1 MRSKI
6 FRIVAGM
13 VSVLLLAGT
22 PIQADPVTMNDIL
35 QIVDGYQS
43 PAQLN
48 LRSLP
53 QAGKPISENG
63 TSLLAGVEVSS
74 DEPQTSVQTIQGDVD
89 VTICDCGE
97 ILVAGGGF
105 PKWPLLFLA
114 GIPLFFPHGHDTPDI
129 PPFTPPIIP
138 TPSVAPS
145 PQTPV
150 PEPSSLLLLGSG
162 LMAFGAVLRKRYAG
176 MKMAARA
183 NATEEAN

>member
-114 GIPLFFPHGHDTPDI
+114 GIPLFFPHGHDTI
-129 PPFTPPIIP
+129 PPLTPPIHSDSQRCAI
-138 TPSVAPS
+138 TPDSRTRALFPLVVRLW
-145 PQTPV
+145 TYGFR
-150 PEPSSLLLLGSG
+150 SSLAQAICGNENGS
-162 LMAFGAVLRKRYAG
+162 AS
-176 MKMAARA
+176 
-183 NATEEAN
+183 

>member
-1 MRSKI
+1 
-6 FRIVAGM
+6 
-13 VSVLLLAGT
+13 
-22 PIQADPVTMNDIL
+22 MNDIL

-43 PAQLN
+43 SAQLN
-48 LRSLP
+48 LRGLP
-53 QAGKPISENG
+53 RAGKPISENA
-63 TSLLAGVEVSS
+63 TSLLDGVEVSS
-74 DEPQTSVQTIQGDVD
+74 DESQTNVQTIQGDVD

-114 GIPLFFPHGHDTPDI
+114 GIPLFFPRGHDTPDI
-129 PPFTPPIIP
+129 PPFTPPSVP
-138 TPSVAPS
+138 TPTVVP

-150 PEPSSLLLLGSG
+150 PEPTSLLLLGSG

-176 MKMAARA
+176 MKVAARA

>member
-6 FRIVAGM
+6 FRVVAGM

-43 PAQLN
+43 SAQLN

-53 QAGKPISENG
+53 QSGKPISENG

-74 DEPQTSVQTIQGDVD
+74 DEPQTNVQTIQGDVD

-114 GIPLFFPHGHDTPDI
+114 GIPLFFPHGHDTI
-129 PPFTPPIIP
+129 PPLTPPIIP
-138 TPSVAPS
+138 TPSVVPS

>member
-1 MRSKI
+1 MRRKI
-6 FRIVAGM
+6 FRVVAGI

-22 PIQADPVTMNDIL
+22 PIHADPLTMKDIL

-43 PAQLN
+43 SSQLN

-74 DEPQTSVQTIQGDVD
+74 DKPQTNVQTVQGDVD

-114 GIPLFFPHGHDTPDI
+114 GIPLFIPRGHDTPVI
-129 PPFTPPIIP
+129 PPLTPPIIP
-138 TPSVAPS
+138 TPTVVPS

-150 PEPSSLLLLGSG
+150 PEPTSLLLLGSG

-176 MKMAARA
+176 MKMAERA